1 MHEAHLSV
9 LEKKKAYLTEEE
21 VDDTARARHT
31 RGERRRGEVASV
43 QMCGE
48 GGEIRRTFGFRA

>member
-21 VDDTARARHT
+21 VDDTARARHK
-31 RGERRRGEVASV
+31 
-43 QMCGE
+43 
-48 GGEIRRTFGFRA
+48 GGEAER